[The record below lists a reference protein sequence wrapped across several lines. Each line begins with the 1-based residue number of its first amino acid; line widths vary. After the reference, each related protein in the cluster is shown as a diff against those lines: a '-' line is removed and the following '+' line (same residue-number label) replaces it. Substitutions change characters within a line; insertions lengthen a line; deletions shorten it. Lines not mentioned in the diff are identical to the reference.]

1 MHRAALNGRMG
12 RLQAAAAAGRQHPRS
27 HQGGLHGAG
36 LAASDNHLGVIGAA
50 AAAGGQHAHEVSR
63 SACRAGRAAGHA
75 PCYAVAAGCTPN
87 WCQAAAATLL
97 LVWVGARLHH
107 LNCTC
112 PACNNCANRDQQGA
126 TAFERCIRDAARSL
140 LQEKEAALQEA
151 GHSRPQ
157 PRSRP
162 SKVRP
167 CQPAAAGTRLW
178 QQSLASCI
186 PVSPSQ
192 TAPCH

>member
-1 MHRAALNGRMG
+1 MLWCGC
-12 RLQAAAAAGRQHPRS
+12 
-27 HQGGLHGAG
+27 
-36 LAASDNHLGVIGAA
+36 GVHYKLVPG
-50 AAAGGQHAHEVSR
+50 SR
-63 SACRAGRAAGHA
+63 
-75 PCYAVAAGCTPN
+75 
-87 WCQAAAATLL
+87 AATLL

-112 PACNNCANRDQQGA
+112 PACNNCAHRDQQGA

-162 SKVRP
+162 ESRCVP
-167 CQPAAAGTRLW
+167 VNL
-178 QQSLASCI
+178 QQ
-186 PVSPSQ
+186 Q
-192 TAPCH
+192 APDFGNSR